1 MFKAPLKNTLKILKN
16 VAYILGTSPIL
27 KTVVIIQIY
36 NNNISFT
43 LKASQDI
50 SRLSEPWLRTTV
62 QTWITNGPTELEPKS
77 DKIST
82 IQFGSLAEG
91 SLEVKL
97 PTRWTDG
104 KAQVGRVR
112 EEKKKEDQKRES
124 LRRKRIQV
132 RKKVGKSQ
140 NIVFFQ
146 WFVAPEAEK

>member
-1 MFKAPLKNTLKILKN
+1 
-16 VAYILGTSPIL
+16 
-27 KTVVIIQIY
+27 
-36 NNNISFT
+36 
-43 LKASQDI
+43 
-50 SRLSEPWLRTTV
+50 
-62 QTWITNGPTELEPKS
+62 LEPKS

-146 WFVAPEAEK
+146 